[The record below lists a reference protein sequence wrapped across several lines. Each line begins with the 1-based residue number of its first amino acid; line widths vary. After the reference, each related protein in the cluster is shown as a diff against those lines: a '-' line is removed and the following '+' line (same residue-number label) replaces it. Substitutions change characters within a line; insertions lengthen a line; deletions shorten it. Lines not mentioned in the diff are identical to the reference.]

1 MLRPRNMLI
10 LLVLLPWA
18 SGMQAQAAATDPNE
32 ALQALQFQNEKP
44 SAWQFEREDSWAL
57 KFENDDFSALQFEDD
72 GRPWYCKTEDSAVAR
87 PKAIPAAN
95 SIRRAQASV
104 GDSRSDHEA
113 SRLWIGCG

>member
-87 PKAIPAAN
+87 AKAIRRRIQSGEPKLRWGIAAA
-95 SIRRAQASV
+95 ITKQV
-104 GDSRSDHEA
+104 D
-113 SRLWIGCG
+113 CG

>member
-44 SAWQFEREDSWAL
+44 SAWQFEREDSW
-57 KFENDDFSALQFEDD
+57 
-72 GRPWYCKTEDSAVAR
+72 P
-87 PKAIPAAN
+87 
-95 SIRRAQASV
+95 
-104 GDSRSDHEA
+104 
-113 SRLWIGCG
+113 